1 MKKHE
6 SLKLLQFRMNNNNKN
21 PIYTNNI
28 TLKKKKKNKQ
38 AEVHREI
45 PFGKT
50 VPGLII
56 VRKLFLKMY
65 PQFFLLL
72 VKPFIKGVR
81 TAANPH
87 LNPPPDHISFPL
99 FSFLSWTFL
108 FVSFH
113 HTLIVNNYSIKSKG
127 ADSSFKDVF
136 LFCFIALNL
145 IGRITKKSCWK

>member
-1 MKKHE
+1 M
-6 SLKLLQFRMNNNNKN
+6 SNNNKD

-28 TLKKKKKNKQ
+28 TLKKKKEEPS
-38 AEVHREI
+38 EVHREI

-50 VPGLII
+50 LPGLII

-87 LNPPPDHISFPL
+87 LNPPPDYISFPL
-99 FSFLSWTFL
+99 
-108 FVSFH
+108 
-113 HTLIVNNYSIKSKG
+113 
-127 ADSSFKDVF
+127 SSHF
-136 LFCFIALNL
+136 
-145 IGRITKKSCWK
+145 